1 MEDHCKALQ
10 ADAIKDLNDK
20 SDSGLA
26 IEVELPSLAI
36 AFECSR

>member
-10 ADAIKDLNDK
+10 ADAIKDFNNE

-26 IEVELPSLAI
+26 IEDELPGLPI